1 MNDEADELDE
11 TDAQPDLP
19 PGLSDRQAKALPIV
33 LQAATIKA
41 GMEAAGLHRTTWHRW
56 MKDPAFRSAF
66 DAARKEARDEAHGDL
81 RHGVRYAVTSLLG
94 LLASKNETVRL
105 QACRTV
111 LELSQRSVEVDELG
125 ERLERIEQAL
135 TGLVD
140 GGAPEVAP

>member
-1 MNDEADELDE
+1 MSGASEE
-11 TDAQPDLP
+11 TDSQPERF
-19 PGLSDRQAKALPIV
+19 PGLTDRQAEAVLLV
-33 LQAATIKA
+33 LQAATLKA
-41 GMEAAGLHRTTWHRW
+41 GMEAAGLHRTTWYRW
-56 MKDPAFRSAF
+56 MKEPAFRKAF
-66 DAARKEARDEAHGDL
+66 DAARKEAREEAHGDL

-94 LLASKNETVRL
+94 LLASKNENVRL

-140 GGAPEVAP
+140 GGAAEAAP